1 MLKRAIAAGV
11 LVIFGLSGRS
21 PRPKSVV
28 AQTKPVVSATE
39 DAHLRRECA
48 KQADRVEKDK
58 PNSDSDEMISWSSNY
73 SIADNRC
80 YVFESSY
87 NRRLD
92 LKLSFLYDGHT
103 EENLASTEQGNGQ
116 INGTIEGTPDVDC
129 SPVSDCGYASAQKY
143 INERVQ
149 QYVQ

>member
-1 MLKRAIAAGV
+1 MPKRVIAAAV
-11 LVIFGLSGRS
+11 LVICGLSS
-21 PRPKSVV
+21 CSSRPKSIVT
-28 AQTKPVVSATE
+28 QTKPVVSATE

-80 YVFESSY
+80 YVLESSY

-92 LKLSFLYDGHT
+92 PKLSFLYDGHT
-103 EENLASTEQGNGQ
+103 EENLASTE
-116 INGTIEGTPDVDC
+116 
-129 SPVSDCGYASAQKY
+129 
-143 INERVQ
+143 
-149 QYVQ
+149 